1 MPARPREYRSGARET
16 TRFAR
21 PDGTIMHAE
30 VRIGDPVGNHW
41 WLAAH
46 IEDVPP
52 EEMRKRAQ
60 ALAQ

>member
-1 MPARPREYRSGARET
+1 
-16 TRFAR
+16 
-21 PDGTIMHAE
+21 MHAE